1 MRFTKIAFNE
11 NANSQSWKVSCKG
24 KHNEDIS
31 DANFEPNVI
40 MLAGV
45 GKGSKD

>member
-1 MRFTKIAFNE
+1 MKMLILSRGKF
-11 NANSQSWKVSCKG
+11 SCKG

-40 MLAGV
+40 MLAGG
-45 GKGSKD
+45 GKDNKD

>member
-1 MRFTKIAFNE
+1 MKMLILSRGKF
-11 NANSQSWKVSCKG
+11 SCKG

-40 MLAGV
+40 MLTGG
-45 GKGSKD
+45 GKDNKD